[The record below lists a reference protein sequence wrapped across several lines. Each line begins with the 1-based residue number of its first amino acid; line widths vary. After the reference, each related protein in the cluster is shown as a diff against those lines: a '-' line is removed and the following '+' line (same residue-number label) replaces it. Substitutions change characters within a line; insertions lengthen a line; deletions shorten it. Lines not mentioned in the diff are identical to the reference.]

1 MHNEEWRRDYSRL
14 HFYGKVVESASF
26 RMWNIY
32 GHTIGGHYLST
43 IFRKMY
49 DYLDR
54 RKIITTFAPLL
65 KANYFN

>member
-1 MHNEEWRRDYSRL
+1 MKNGDANNRVSF
-14 HFYGKVVESASF
+14 FYGKVVESASF

-32 GHTIGGHYLST
+32 GHTIEVHYLST

-65 KANYFN
+65 KQIILIN

>member
-32 GHTIGGHYLST
+32 GHTIEVTT
-43 IFRKMY
+43 IYQQFSEKCM
-49 DYLDR
+49 
-54 RKIITTFAPLL
+54 IIWIE
-65 KANYFN
+65 KK